1 MKNDNLILK
10 VYSAHGHA
18 VQRCVFC
25 NVNSI
30 KHKQKYKYDFEVP
43 LLTYTSLLDIASLSK
58 IEVRI
63 PRYIQVRR

>member
-1 MKNDNLILK
+1 MLFKGVYFVMKIL
-10 VYSAHGHA
+10 Y
-18 VQRCVFC
+18 
-25 NVNSI
+25 

-63 PRYIQVRR
+63 PRYIQVKI